1 MANPASVSELN
12 PLSAHTPIRLGTSF
26 SGAAFELPLAKAMNF
41 NLGLVGASGS
51 GKTTALSFLI
61 EEYVKRGITVI
72 ALDTQGDQAGGTSGI
87 EEAYVERMV
96 FRYGDTQAQINPLQL
111 HSNADAG
118 GPYSAIEDAI
128 EVVRLLKPSLGDM
141 QVADLRWLLCGFL
154 ERCGVDMLEK
164 STWDNERIGP
174 WSAFRDYIRE
184 QLAALRAGVTSP
196 FFKDFR
202 RASKLARKIQSGRE
216 MKVPS
221 DWQHMLEARPGSAL
235 ELSDLEE
242 IVRHRASGMF
252 QDAIDGYSDM
262 DTERNPRRIAIL
274 ESIITNMIDS
284 TLFDDDRLKI
294 KPGRVNII
302 DLSNVS
308 QRHMMSLIHLMLK
321 RTFSIAQRFTRNLN
335 PPVPWLMLA
344 LDESK
349 LAVQTGKDV
358 LAPINRIATEG
369 RKYGMGLLLG
379 VQHLGHLNGEIMSSL
394 ATKLILPI
402 DRDKLAETCR
412 RLMIKAGELEQ
423 IKPRSDGL
431 IFLNKDAGVPVHLM
445 RGA

>member
-1 MANPASVSELN
+1 MAQT
-12 PLSAHTPIRLGTSF
+12 SAHTPIRLGT
-26 SGAAFELPLAKAMNF
+26 AFNGTPFDLSLPKAMNF

-61 EEYVKRGITVI
+61 EQYASRGITVI

-87 EEAYVERMV
+87 DEAYIERMV
-96 FRYGDTQAQINPLQL
+96 FRYGDAEAQINPLQL
-111 HSNADAG
+111 HSGADAG

-141 QVADLRWLLCGFL
+141 QVADLRWLLSGFL
-154 ERCGVDMLEK
+154 ERCKVDMLDQA
-164 STWDNERIGP
+164 TWQNERIGS

-184 QLAALRAGVTSP
+184 QLAVLRAGVTSP

-202 RASKLARKIQSGRE
+202 KATKIARKIQGGAE
-216 MKVPS
+216 IKVPS
-221 DWQHMLEARPGSAL
+221 EWRAMLDANP
-235 ELSDLEE
+235 SDLIDQADLED
-242 IVRHRASGMF
+242 IVQTRAASMLRE
-252 QDAIDGYSDM
+252 ALSGYSDM
-262 DTERNPRRIAIL
+262 NTERNVRRIAVL
-274 ESIITNMIDS
+274 ESIITNMVDS
-284 TLFDDDRLKI
+284 TLFNNDRLKI

-321 RTFSIAQRFTRNLN
+321 RTFSIAQRFTKHLN

-394 ATKLILPI
+394 GTKLILPV
-402 DRDKLAETCR
+402 DRDKQAETCR
-412 RLMIKAGELEQ
+412 RLLIKPGEIEA

-445 RGA
+445 QGA